1 MNIIITGV
9 IALMIGLGGGY
20 IASKFFQKKKKIEEK
35 IAELSA
41 VEVKIAN
48 AEKEL
53 LHIEKDAAKKERD
66 ADREVQRMKDAAKS
80 ELDKKERKLDKEESR
95 LEEREKTLDQ
105 KFVDLEAHKK
115 QTQEKKEEF
124 ESKKDRLL
132 EVIKEEESKL
142 SEISG
147 LTQAEAK
154 EKLFDAIEKTAE
166 KDLVNKMH
174 RMEERMSHEVDDKA
188 REIVIRAVQRMA
200 SDVTSESTVS
210 QVEIENDDL
219 KGRIIGK
226 EGRNINAF
234 ERTTGVNLIIDDTP
248 NMVILSS
255 FDPMRRYI
263 AAEVLKELLVDGR
276 VHPARIEEV
285 MAKKTRIV
293 DKLIQKKGE
302 EAAYE
307 TGVSGLPPEI
317 IKILGRLHFRTSYG
331 QNVLQHSIE
340 AAFVAESIANQVG
353 ANPELAKKAALL
365 HDLGKTLSHEIGGK
379 HALLSGEICR
389 KFQMSDELVHAVEA
403 HHEDVPMESIEAYIV
418 QASDAVSASRPG
430 ARRETSEKFIKRM
443 VELEGIATSYKGVQK
458 CFAMSAGREMW
469 IFVDPN
475 EITDLDASK
484 LSRKIASRIES
495 DVQYPGEVKIVLHRD
510 MKFSNVAH

>member
-1 MNIIITGV
+1 
-9 IALMIGLGGGY
+9 MIGLGLGY
-20 IASKFFQKKKKIEEK
+20 IISIFFKRKKALEEK
-35 IAELSA
+35 NSELKA
-41 VEVKIAN
+41 VEIDIAK

-53 LHIEKDAAKKERD
+53 VRLEKEAVKKERD
-66 ADREVQRMKDAAKS
+66 AEREIQRMKDKSKS
-80 ELDKKERKLDKEESR
+80 EIEKREISLEKEAAR
-95 LEEREKTLDQ
+95 LEEREKGLDL
-105 KFVDLEAHKK
+105 KVKDLVLHKEKVEEAKQELELKK
-115 QTQEKKEEF
+115 N
-124 ESKKDRLL
+124 RLI
-132 EVIKEEESKL
+132 EVIQEEESKL
-142 SEISG
+142 SEISE
-147 LTQAEAK
+147 LTKEEAK
-154 EKLFDAIEKTAE
+154 KKLLDSIEKTSE
-166 KDLVNKMH
+166 KDLLNKIH
-174 RMEERMSHEVDDKA
+174 RMEERMSHEVDDRA
-188 REIVIRAVQRMA
+188 REIVIRSIQRMA

-210 QVEIENDDL
+210 QVELENDDL

-263 AAEVLKELLVDGR
+263 AAEVLKELLIDGR

-307 TGVSGLPPEI
+307 TGVTGLPPEI

-353 ANPELAKKAALL
+353 ADPELAKKAALL

-389 KFQMSDELVHAVEA
+389 KFQMDERLVHAVEA
-403 HHEDVPMESIEAYIV
+403 HHEDIQIESIEAYIV
-418 QASDAVSASRPG
+418 QAADAVSASRPG
-430 ARRETSEKFIKRM
+430 ARRETSEKFVKRM
-443 VELEGIATSYKGVQK
+443 IELEGIATSYKGVQK

-475 EITDLDASK
+475 EISDLDAAK
-484 LSRKIASRIES
+484 LSQKIASRIEN
-495 DVQYPGEVKIVLHRD
+495 DVQYPGEVNVVLHRD
-510 MKFSNVAH
+510 MKFSNTAH

>member
-1 MNIIITGV
+1 MLITGI
-9 IALMIGLGGGY
+9 IALMIGLGIGY
-20 IASKFFQKKKKIEEK
+20 IASLFFQKKKKIGEK
-35 IAELSA
+35 NAELQA
-41 VEVKIAN
+41 VEVKIAR
-48 AEKEL
+48 AEKSLVEL
-53 LHIEKDAAKKERD
+53 EKDATKKERD
-66 ADREVQRMKDAAKS
+66 ADREVQKMKDIAKS
-80 ELDKKERKLDKEESR
+80 ELEKKERKLDKEETR
-95 LEEREKTLDQ
+95 LEEREKSLDE
-105 KFVDLEAHKK
+105 KVKDLSIHKEK
-115 QTQEKKEEF
+115 AEEKKAEFEEKKE
-124 ESKKDRLL
+124 RLL
-132 EVIKEEESKL
+132 EVIAEEESKL
-142 SEISG
+142 AEISG
-147 LTQAEAK
+147 LTKTEAK
-154 EKLFDAIEKTAE
+154 DKLFDAIEKTAE
-166 KDLVNKMH
+166 KELVTKMH

-188 REIVIRAVQRMA
+188 REIVIRSIQRMA

-210 QVEIENDDL
+210 QVELENDDL

-255 FDPMRRYI
+255 FDPMRRYV
-263 AAEVLKELLVDGR
+263 AAEVLKELLIDGR

-285 MAKKTRIV
+285 MAKKTKIV
-293 DKLIQKKGE
+293 DKLIQKDGE
-302 EAAYE
+302 NAAYE
-307 TGVSGLPPEI
+307 TGVTGLPPEI
-317 IKILGRLHFRTSYG
+317 IKILGRLRFRTSYG
-331 QNVLQHSIE
+331 QNVLQHSVE
-340 AAFVAESIANQVG
+340 AAFVAESIAFQIG
-353 ANPELAKKAALL
+353 ADPELAKKAALL

-389 KFQMSDELVHAVEA
+389 KFGMDEKLVHAVEA

-430 ARRETSEKFIKRM
+430 ARRETSEKFVKRM

-475 EITDLDASK
+475 EISDLDAAK
-484 LSRKIASRIES
+484 LSQKIAHRIEH
-495 DVQYPGEVKIVLHRD
+495 DVQYPGEVKVVLHRD